1 MTRQILERLLLIA
14 LPFIAYGAWLLV
26 LRVMPSSP
34 PGRRQHPWIWLFI
47 VGLVLFAA
55 SFVVWGLT
63 EGDPT
68 TGTYVAP
75 HVVNGQ
81 VVPGYVKPDTKPQ

>member
-1 MTRQILERLLLIA
+1 MTRQILERLFLVA
-14 LPFIAYGAWLLV
+14 LPFILYGAYLLV
-26 LRVMPSSP
+26 LRVAPAPP
-34 PGRRQHPWIWLFI
+34 PGQRRHPWVWLFI
-47 VGLVLFAA
+47 AGLALFVA
-55 SFVVWGLT
+55 SFVIWGFT

-81 VVPGYVKPDTKPQ
+81 VVPGYVKPDNK